1 MKSVIA
7 DSGPLIA
14 YFNDRDRNYAQAVAF
29 LRDFT
34 GALIV
39 TWPVLTEVCHL
50 VPQRLVNRFMTW
62 ASRGGVVVF
71 EIPPGALPEIAAL
84 MEKYADRPM
93 DLADASLVWLAD
105 QIGLTDVITV
115 DDADFAAYRTASG
128 KPFRN
133 LLPARRK

>member
-1 MKSVIA
+1 VKSVIA

-71 EIPPGALPEIAAL
+71 EIPPAALPEIAAL

-115 DDADFAAYRTASG
+115 DDSDFATYRTLSG

-133 LLPARRK
+133 LLPPRRK

>member
-1 MKSVIA
+1 M
-7 DSGPLIA
+7 A
-14 YFNDRDRNYAQAVAF
+14 YFNDRDSHFDQAVAF
-29 LRDFT
+29 MRDFA
-34 GALIV
+34 GSLIV

-50 VPQRLVNRFMTW
+50 IPQRLVGRFMTW
-62 ASRGGVVVF
+62 AARGGVVVF
-71 EIPPGALPEIAAL
+71 EIPPAALPEIAAL

-93 DLADASLVWLAD
+93 DLADASLVWLAS

-115 DDADFAAYRTASG
+115 DDSDFAAYRTVSG

>member
-1 MKSVIA
+1 MRSVIA
-7 DSGPLIA
+7 DSGPLAA
-14 YFNDRDRNYAQAVAF
+14 YLNGRDAHYARAVAF
-29 LRDFT
+29 MRDFA
-34 GALIV
+34 GSLIV

-50 VPQRLVNRFMTW
+50 IPQRLVERFLTW
-62 ASRGGVVVF
+62 ATSGGVVVF
-71 EIPPGALPEIAAL
+71 ELPPTALPEVATL
-84 MEKYADRPM
+84 MREYADRPM

-115 DDADFAAYRTASG
+115 DDADFAVYRTATG

>member
-71 EIPPGALPEIAAL
+71 EIPPAALPEIAAL

-115 DDADFAAYRTASG
+115 DDSDFATYRTLSG

-133 LLPARRK
+133 LLPPRRK